1 MKRATGASAHARIG
15 NAAGVGRAARAAHQ
29 WADASGVEERRPR
42 YAVRTQRSATRT
54 PARCRATAAARVH
67 SASALRWP
75 GREST
80 RFTVAG
86 ARAGR
91 GCRDAGGVWFSADG
105 SRDVGVCVY
114 VCVCVCMYAD
124 GHELAGGRQV
134 LRQADGDASMRISDP
149 DVKIACR
156 RRAAAGRAPR
166 RATICSHGECT
177 PRTAA
182 GDLPPAD
189 FRTQR

>member
-80 RFTVAG
+80 RSTVAG

-91 GCRDAGGVWFSADG
+91 GCRDARGVWFSADG

-114 VCVCVCMYAD
+114 VCVCVCMCVHVCGRSRVGWWQA
-124 GHELAGGRQV
+124 GPAAGGRGRV
-134 LRQADGDASMRISDP
+134 NENLRSRREDCVQTQSSSRACAPAGNNLQPWRMHAAHGRWRSAS
-149 DVKIACR
+149 CR
-156 RRAAAGRAPR
+156 
-166 RATICSHGECT
+166 
-177 PRTAA
+177 
-182 GDLPPAD
+182 L
-189 FRTQR
+189 